1 MRLNLSQ
8 RWCKIQRLQKKCAT
22 IAQKCATIAH
32 FFGCKRFIAHFC
44 IEIIITHHMGNRV
57 RLTNDTL
64 NSYGYRVLTE
74 GVDITQYERNP
85 ILLYMHNR
93 GKAIGLIKD
102 IKKENGEITGELAF
116 DEATELSAQCKK
128 QWDFGSL
135 RMVSI
140 GFEIIET
147 SEAAEFIVPGQ
158 RYATVTKARLIEVSL
173 VDIGANNDAIRLHK
187 DGQLITLSEGG
198 DCPLPR
204 LNHKP
209 TNNQPQMDIK
219 ALALTLGLP
228 ETADEAAVNAKLA
241 ELKAANDEAENI
253 RKENE
258 QLKLAQI
265 TAAVDG
271 AIAAK
276 KIPAE
281 KKQHFLDL
289 GQKVGIDT
297 LNDTIAAMSPATKLS
312 AALQTEAA
320 GDDLPKKSPWEL
332 RMEEIRAKLK
342 K

>member
-1 MRLNLSQ
+1 
-8 RWCKIQRLQKKCAT
+8 
-22 IAQKCATIAH
+22 
-32 FFGCKRFIAHFC
+32 
-44 IEIIITHHMGNRV
+44 MGNRV

-64 NSYGYRVLTE
+64 NSYGYRVLTD

-116 DEATELSAQCKK
+116 DEATELSTQCKK

-140 GFEIIET
+140 GFEVIET
-147 SEAAEFIVPGQ
+147 SDAAELIVSGQ

-219 ALALTLGLP
+219 TLALTLGLP

-241 ELKAANDEAENI
+241 ELKTANDDVENI
-253 RKENE
+253 RRENE
-258 QLKLAQI
+258 QLKLSQV
-265 TAAVDG
+265 TAAVDA

-289 GQKVGIDT
+289 GKSVGIET
-297 LNDTIAAMSPATKLS
+297 LNATLDAITPAPKLS
-312 AALQTEAA
+312 GTLQTEPA
-320 GDDLPKKSPWEL
+320 GDDLPKKGPWEL
-332 RMEEIRAKLK
+332 RMDEIRTKLNK
-342 K
+342 

>member
-1 MRLNLSQ
+1 
-8 RWCKIQRLQKKCAT
+8 
-22 IAQKCATIAH
+22 
-32 FFGCKRFIAHFC
+32 
-44 IEIIITHHMGNRV
+44 MGNRV

-64 NSYGYRVLTE
+64 NSYGYRVLTK

-116 DEATELSAQCKK
+116 DEATELSIQCKK

-147 SEAAEFIVPGQ
+147 SEAPEHLVTGQ

-187 DGQLITLSEGG
+187 NGQLITLGDGG
-198 DCPLPR
+198 DCPLPL

-209 TNNQPQMDIK
+209 TNNPPQMELK
-219 ALALTLGLP
+219 ALALQLGLP

-241 ELKAANDEAENI
+241 ELRAANDDAENV

-258 QLKLAQI
+258 RLKLAQI

-289 GQKVGIDT
+289 GTKFGIDDLNAT
-297 LNDTIAAMSPATKLS
+297 LDAMSPAVKLS
-312 AALQTEAA
+312 ATIQPNPAVET
-320 GDDLPKKSPWEL
+320 PTKNPWEL
-332 RMEEIRAKLK
+332 RMEEIRRKLNK
-342 K
+342 

>member
-1 MRLNLSQ
+1 
-8 RWCKIQRLQKKCAT
+8 
-22 IAQKCATIAH
+22 
-32 FFGCKRFIAHFC
+32 
-44 IEIIITHHMGNRV
+44 MGNRV

-116 DEATELSAQCKK
+116 DEATELSTQCKK

-140 GFEIIET
+140 GFEIVET
-147 SEAAEFIVPGQ
+147 SEAAELIVPGQ

-219 ALALTLGLP
+219 TLALTLGLP
-228 ETADEAAVNAKLA
+228 ETADEVAVNAKLA
-241 ELKAANDEAENI
+241 ELKTANDDVENI
-253 RKENE
+253 RRENE
-258 QLKLAQI
+258 QLKLSQV
-265 TAAVDG
+265 TAAVDA

-289 GQKVGIDT
+289 GKSVGIET
-297 LNDTIAAMSPATKLS
+297 LNATLDAITPAPKLS
-312 AALQTEAA
+312 STLQTAPAA
-320 GDDLPKKSPWEL
+320 DETPKAGPWEI
-332 RMEEIRAKLK
+332 RMAEIREKLK
-342 K
+342 KQ